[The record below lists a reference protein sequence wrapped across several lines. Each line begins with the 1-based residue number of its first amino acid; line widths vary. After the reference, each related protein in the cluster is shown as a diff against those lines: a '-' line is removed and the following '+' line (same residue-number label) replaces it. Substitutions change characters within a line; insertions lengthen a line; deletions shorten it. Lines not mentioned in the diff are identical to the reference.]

1 MKKYNIG
8 YICGVF
14 DLFHVGHLII
24 LERCKSMC
32 NYLIVGICNDDY
44 VINIKNK
51 KPIYSESQRVRI
63 INALKV
69 VDKAE
74 LVTVSETLDKKLA
87 LDKFH
92 FDVLFSGDDW
102 KGTARYLE
110 TEKELGSLG
119 VSFEFF
125 PYTNGISSSQIRD
138 KLLQS

>member
-51 KPIYSESQRVRI
+51 NRFIPNPREY
-63 INALKV
+63 
-69 VDKAE
+69 E
-74 LVTVSETLDKKLA
+74 LLM
-87 LDKFH
+87 
-92 FDVLFSGDDW
+92 
-102 KGTARYLE
+102 R
-110 TEKELGSLG
+110 
-119 VSFEFF
+119 
-125 PYTNGISSSQIRD
+125 
-138 KLLQS
+138 